1 MRIAQA
7 ADAPAIS
14 RLVNEA
20 FGSERFFI
28 DADRTSPEKVAALL
42 QQGIFLLF
50 FEDSAMTGSVFVEIR
65 GERGYFGLLAVD
77 PRRHGGGICGEGRG
91 PLREPDQP
99 SRFPTIAFPFSDVR
113 LRAAPA

>member
-1 MRIAQA
+1 MRIAQT

-50 FEDSAMTGSVFVEIR
+50 FEDSAMTGAVYVEIR

-77 PRRHGGGICGEGRG
+77 PRRHGGGIGSRLIAAAEE
-91 PLREPDQP
+91 PLPLLRMPVYGSRSREC
-99 SRFPTIAFPFSDVR
+99 A
-113 LRAAPA
+113 